1 MADTQL
7 RNTGKY
13 SRSEAFVILR
23 KYTLRRPPL
32 SDCFIVAGARVWVV
46 HVAATCKHQEQSLAD
61 ELMFFLPAHSRRH
74 MLTGRGARDLNIPP
88 QQFGTI
94 CLIGSVQLLAA
105 IGKKKKKPE
114 VEGNGLSSYHILGR
128 LLLSRVL
135 CMFFEKGS
143 ARSVMTSSSDRRYKT
158 TNT

>member
-23 KYTLRRPPL
+23 KCTLRRPPL

-46 HVAATCKHQEQSLAD
+46 HVAATRKYQKQSLAD

-74 MLTGRGARDLNIPP
+74 MLTGRGARDLDIPP

-94 CLIGSVQLLAA
+94 RLIGSVQLLAA
-105 IGKKKKKPE
+105 IGKKKRE
-114 VEGNGLSSYHILGR
+114 VEGNGLSSYHVLSR
-128 LLLSRVL
+128 LLLSRIL
-135 CMFFEKGS
+135 CMFFE
-143 ARSVMTSSSDRRYKT
+143 RLPLDR
-158 TNT
+158 

>member
-23 KYTLRRPPL
+23 KRTLRRSPL
-32 SDCFIVAGARVWVV
+32 SDCFIVADARVWVV

-74 MLTGRGARDLNIPP
+74 MLTGRGARDLDIPP
-88 QQFGTI
+88 QQFGMI
-94 CLIGSVQLLAA
+94 SLIGNVPT
-105 IGKKKKKPE
+105 IGSNWE
-114 VEGNGLSSYHILGR
+114 E
-128 LLLSRVL
+128 
-135 CMFFEKGS
+135 E
-143 ARSVMTSSSDRRYKT
+143 ARS
-158 TNT
+158 